1 VDDWVI
7 AVDIGAERLS
17 AALVGAHGEIIL
29 RDRVTTPNRE
39 IWPALERLI
48 RRVVAARPAD
58 LPRPLRCG
66 VTCDGP
72 IDRPA
77 GLVSPLTIPSW
88 DGFELRARLEE
99 LTGLGVVLET
109 RGNGRAL
116 AERWVGGHALPDAD
130 NLVVVI
136 VSESVDGGIIADGK
150 LVRGRLGN
158 AGNIGHVTVE
168 PDGLECI
175 CGARGCLAAYV
186 SSTSLESE
194 TNRPVRRVPA
204 SIVERTGIMIGRAI
218 SSTAAAFDTQL
229 ALVGG
234 SVPAAFGQP
243 VIEAIEREVHN
254 RSKLSHLDGLRVGI
268 VTLGLGGTLLA
279 AAAAA
284 LDTVSAG

>member
-1 VDDWVI
+1 VDDWVL
-7 AVDIGAERLS
+7 AVDVGAERLS

-29 RDRVTTPNRE
+29 RDRVTTPSRDV
-39 IWPALERLI
+39 WSALERLI
-48 RRVVAARPAD
+48 RRVVAARPSN

-77 GLVSPLTIPSW
+77 GLVSPLTMPTW
-88 DGFELRARLEE
+88 DGFDLRDRLHE
-99 LTGLGVVLET
+99 LTGLDVVLET

-130 NLVVVI
+130 NLLVVI
-136 VSESVDGGIIADGK
+136 ASESVDGGIIADGK

-168 PDGLECI
+168 PAGLECR
-175 CGARGCLAAYV
+175 CGSRGCLAAYV
-186 SSTSLESE
+186 SSTSLEAE
-194 TNRPVRRVPA
+194 TNRPVRRVPEA
-204 SIVERTGIMIGRAI
+204 IIERTGIMIGRAI
-218 SSTAAAFDTQL
+218 SSVAAAFDTRL

-234 SVPAAFGQP
+234 TVPAAFGQP

-254 RSKLSHLDGLRVGI
+254 RSRLSHLDGLRVSA
-268 VTLGLGGTLLA
+268 VSLGHGGTLLS

-284 LDTVSAG
+284 LDTVSA